1 MHSTRRRA
9 IGTLLLPLAAGLPA
23 AAPTLALAQ
32 VSDVNDAV
40 NKAGRMR
47 TWPQRMAKCYSA
59 LGQGVATRQ
68 ADDVL
73 GQAIG
78 VFERHL
84 VELRAFAPTPAIA
97 EAFQAIDTGWAQFKT
112 VLVGSKPS
120 RQGAEQ
126 VAMIA
131 ERQTQL
137 AQQATTLLEQRLDRP
152 TASIVL
158 LCGFQRT
165 LSQRMASR
173 FLLAAWGVQ
182 QAQAGA
188 AIRRDR
194 DAFIAAHNQL
204 KAAPQTTPAIRTELD
219 LAEQQF
225 AFLQA
230 SIDSLRGT
238 EATPVALRDVFTT
251 SERIL
256 SVMETATGLY
266 ARLS

>member
-1 MHSTRRRA
+1 M
-9 IGTLLLPLAAGLPA
+9 PLAVASVPSL
-23 AAPTLALAQ
+23 APTRSHAQ
-32 VSDVNDAV
+32 VNDINDAV

-47 TWPQRMAKCYSA
+47 TWPQRMAKCYA
-59 LGQGVATRQ
+59 AVGQDVASKQ

-84 VELRAFAPTPAIA
+84 VELRAFAPTPAIGQ
-97 EAFQAIDTGWAQFKT
+97 AFEAIDAGWTSFKT
-112 VLVGSKPS
+112 LLVGSKPN
-120 RQGAEQ
+120 RANAQQ
-126 VAMIA
+126 VATIA

-137 AQQATTLLEQRLDRP
+137 AQQATTLVEQRLDRP
-152 TASIVL
+152 VASIVL

-173 FLLAAWGVQ
+173 FLLANWGVQ
-182 QAQAGA
+182 SSELAA

-194 DAFIAAHNQL
+194 DAFVAAQTQL
-204 KAAPQTTPAIRTELD
+204 KAAPQTTPTIRTELD

-225 AFLQA
+225 AFFQA
-230 SIDSLRGT
+230 ALDSTRGS
-238 EATPVALRDVFTT
+238 ATPVALRDVFTT

-256 SVMETATGLY
+256 TVMEKATGLY
-266 ARLS
+266 ARLT